1 MRASD
6 SGYIELPYYCTHP
19 ALGRPLGGFAM
30 RIFLRPFCAALFAIA
45 LPCVH
50 AQDALQPS
58 VESSKTVGPYEILYS
73 VMPTTFL
80 SESVAAANQIVRGKD
95 QALINVS
102 IRKKEGEGDIAHA
115 SRVTGSYSDLMQSKT
130 LTFREVREKGE
141 GDSEAIYY
149 IAGFRHGDK
158 EMLRFDLKVQLDP
171 NMPAQTVTF
180 TRKLFV
186 DE

>member
-1 MRASD
+1 MRT
-6 SGYIELPYYCTHP
+6 LNQFLLP
-19 ALGRPLGGFAM
+19 ALAAAVVLAAPLAS
-30 RIFLRPFCAALFAIA
+30 
-45 LPCVH
+45 
-50 AQDALQPS
+50 AQSDDLQPS
-58 VESSKTVGPYEILYS
+58 VESSKIVGPYEILYS
-73 VMPTTFL
+73 VMPTTFI
-80 SESVAAANQIVRGKD
+80 SEKVAASYQIVRGKD

-102 IRKKEGEGDIAHA
+102 VRRKEGDSDVAHA
-115 SRVTGSYSDLMQSKT
+115 SQVTGSYSDLMQSKT

-141 GDSEAIYY
+141 GGSDAIYY